1 MKNDLRLLLLWGLSA
16 ALMMAS
22 LGLIFLYA
30 PAEKEMGD
38 IQRIFYF
45 HVPLAWIAF
54 LSFFVV
60 FLGSILYLWKRDIKW
75 DFLAHASGEIG
86 VLFTTL
92 VLITGPIW
100 ARPVWGTWWIWEP
113 RLTASLVLWFT
124 YLAYLL
130 IRSYAGE
137 ASRGA
142 RFAAVVGIIG
152 FVNVPVVYLAVELG
166 RTLHPPELI
175 SDLAGSMLLTLLVSI
190 AAFTVLY
197 VVLLSLS
204 VSGKRLNGRVR
215 RLSQILEDE
224 EL

>member
-1 MKNDLRLLLLWGLSA
+1 MKTDLRRLLLWGLSA
-16 ALMMAS
+16 AFIMAS

-75 DFLAHASGEIG
+75 EILAHASGEIG

-124 YLAYLL
+124 YVAYLL

-137 ASRGA
+137 VSRGA

-152 FVNVPVVYLAVELG
+152 FVNVPIVYLAVELG
-166 RTLHPPELI
+166 RTLHPPELV

-197 VVLLSLS
+197 IVLLSLS
-204 VSGKRLNGRVR
+204 VSGKRLNSRVH